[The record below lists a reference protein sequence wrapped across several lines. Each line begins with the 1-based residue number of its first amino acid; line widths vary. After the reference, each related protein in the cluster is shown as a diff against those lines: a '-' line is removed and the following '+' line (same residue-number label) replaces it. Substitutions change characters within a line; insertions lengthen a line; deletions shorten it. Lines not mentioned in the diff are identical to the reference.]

1 MGATTTPRQNVR
13 ICVLQTP
20 HTHTHTHH
28 GVTQSQ
34 QMQEYVLFLSSSLP
48 WPCLFPFF
56 PIGVYALPGDISGR
70 DDEPDRLTRVLFD
83 YYFGTYR
90 ALVISLCGHM
100 VVQG

>member
-1 MGATTTPRQNVR
+1 M
-13 ICVLQTP
+13 CYFFP
-20 HTHTHTHH
+20 H
-28 GVTQSQ
+28 
-34 QMQEYVLFLSSSLP
+34 LSLGHVF
-48 WPCLFPFF
+48 FPLRFFF
-56 PIGVYALPGDISGR
+56 PIGVYAFPGDISGR